1 MDLPKRKKTR
11 LEGYDYSSCGA
22 YFVTICVKD
31 RHQLLG
37 EIMVGAD
44 IIRPSKPPLSQYGK
58 TALQG

>member
-1 MDLPKRKKTR
+1 MSNKA
-11 LEGYDYSSCGA
+11 GIYSGNVRA
-22 YFVTICVKD
+22 DIIRPYFVTICVKD

-44 IIRPSKPPLSQYGK
+44 IIRPPEPTLSQYGK